1 METLIE
7 PPIEQEVRWAQRRYE
22 GSGPWLLHDERTC
35 NLLGRLKK
43 CIHASSTKLKETGI
57 SDICRRCDR
66 EEGGSCCGAG
76 LENRF
81 DRWLLLINLLM
92 GVEIPKKPHDP
103 HSCRFL
109 GKTGCLLMA
118 REVICVNYLCKSIT
132 ERIYPEEI
140 LALQEKEGKEL
151 NTLFLL
157 KEHIKNLLA
166 DPAVAGCKG
175 KKPTENTW

>member
-1 METLIE
+1 METSIE
-7 PPIEQEVRWAQRRYE
+7 PPIEREIRHAQRLYDD
-22 GSGPWLLHDERTC
+22 SALWLLQDERTY
-35 NLLGRLKK
+35 NLLDSLKK
-43 CIHASSTKLKETGI
+43 CINASSTKLKETGI

-92 GVEIPKKPHDP
+92 GVEVPRKPHDP
-103 HSCRFL
+103 QSCRFL

-118 REVICVNYLCKSIT
+118 REVICVNYLCRSIT

-140 LALQEKEGKEL
+140 RALQEKEGNEL

-166 DPAVAGCKG
+166 GPAVAGCKG